1 MDEAPNNLASLVALE
16 SFVMSAAF
24 RRHGDLLAGPLGQ
37 TQARWQV
44 LRLAAS
50 DIYSVP
56 QIARRLGVSRQ
67 SVQRLADVLIQE
79 GLAKTADNPDHSAS
93 PLLVLTPAGRSV
105 LRNLAEVASEYKE
118 LVAKSC
124 GNIDLA
130 KVLQEFKAINAALAQ
145 IDEAVEAL
153 GAGRSTPDA
162 SRKKRRARRSTAIE
176 HADNAAE
183 TDSRK

>member
-24 RRHGDLLAGPLGQ
+24 RRHGDFLAAPLGQ

-44 LRLAAS
+44 MRLAAS

-67 SVQRLADVLIQE
+67 SVQRLADVLIEE
-79 GLAKTADNPDHSAS
+79 GLAQTADNPDHSAS
-93 PLLVLTPAGRSV
+93 PLLVLTPEGRGV
-105 LRNLAEVASEYKE
+105 LQNLAIVASEYKE

-124 GNIDLA
+124 GEIDLA
-130 KVLQEFKAINAALAQ
+130 QVLRDFKAINAALAR

-153 GAGRSTPDA
+153 GAGRSSAAAP
-162 SRKKRRARRSTAIE
+162 RKKRRARR
-176 HADNAAE
+176 
-183 TDSRK
+183 